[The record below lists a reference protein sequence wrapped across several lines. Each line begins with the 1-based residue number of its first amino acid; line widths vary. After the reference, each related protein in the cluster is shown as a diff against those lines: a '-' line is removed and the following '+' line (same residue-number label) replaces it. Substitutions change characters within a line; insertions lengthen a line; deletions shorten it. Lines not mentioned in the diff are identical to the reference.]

1 MYQGNFPPPPPPPP
15 PPPFPLTM
23 HCRCTF
29 SVLAST
35 HGLNCDVSIPN
46 SPCKS
51 ALQEFSTIWHS
62 WLTMFNFMV
71 SGFEFGIFYECHNP
85 EAAIVLVVLYM
96 FVVAV
101 IFLNLLVGVMTD
113 SWAKV
118 SLPSTPRILAL
129 LSAPLLV
136 KYIKHRP
143 RGRPEPSKLSRHL
156 LLFLCPFSGR
166 AAYA

>member
-1 MYQGNFPPPPPPPP
+1 MSACQK
-15 PPPFPLTM
+15 
-23 HCRCTF
+23 
-29 SVLAST
+29 
-35 HGLNCDVSIPN
+35 N
-46 SPCKS
+46 SSWRS

-118 SLPSTPRILAL
+118 SLSSTPNILAL
-129 LSAPLLV
+129 CTCLSA
-136 KYIKHRP
+136 
-143 RGRPEPSKLSRHL
+143 
-156 LLFLCPFSGR
+156 FCPW
-166 AAYA
+166 